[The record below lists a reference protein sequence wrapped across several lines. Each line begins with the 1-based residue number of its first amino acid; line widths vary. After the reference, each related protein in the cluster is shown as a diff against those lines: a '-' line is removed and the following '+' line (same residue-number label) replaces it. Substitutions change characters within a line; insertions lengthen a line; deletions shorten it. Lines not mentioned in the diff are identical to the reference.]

1 MTLPSAGNPI
11 SLQQVNV
18 ELGNSGT
25 ASINMGSAAVR
36 GLFDVASG
44 EIEMSDGYG
53 KSNITVISSSVKE
66 MTVSD
71 HISSGGT
78 LQISSGIYIWSD
90 STFTAGMIIDIPC
103 TIINGGYIIGNG
115 GDTGTDGGPAI
126 NITSSGVTITNSAGA
141 YIAGG
146 GGGGGGGRNGGGGG
160 GAGGGGVNGGAI
172 GQSGGAG
179 TNSGAGGGGAGGG
192 GGATTF
198 SGGIGGGGGRVLP
211 GSGGSGATGGIGP
224 NGGSGG
230 AAGNNGN
237 NGADGGGDSAGS
249 WGSGGG
255 GGGWGATGG
264 NGYFTPASG
273 GSGVRSGGAGG
284 AAISGTSRTLT
295 NNGTIYGST

>member
-1 MTLPSAGNPI
+1 MALPSSGQITLN
-11 SLQQVNV
+11 QVNV

-25 ASINMGSAAVR
+25 AQIGMGDAAVR

-53 KSNITVISSSVKE
+53 KSNVTVISSSVQE

-78 LQISSGIYIWSD
+78 LQISSGVYIWSD
-90 STFTAGMIIDIPC
+90 STSTAGMIIDVPC
-103 TIINGGYIIGNG
+103 TIINEGYIIGKG
-115 GDTGTDGGPAI
+115 GVSGSAGGPAI
-126 NITSSGVTITNSAGA
+126 NVTSSGVTITNSSGA
-141 YIAGG
+141 FIAGG
-146 GGGGGGGRNGGGGG
+146 GGGGGQGRNGGGGG
-160 GAGGGGVNGGAI
+160 GAGGGGSNGGAI
-172 GQSGGAG
+172 GQVGG
-179 TNSGAGGGGAGGG
+179 TSPQNGATGGGAGGG

-198 SGGIGGGGGRVLP
+198 SGGIAGGGGRILP
-211 GSGGSGATGGIGP
+211 GSGGSGGSGIGP

-230 AAGNNGN
+230 SAGNNGG

-264 NGYFTPASG
+264 TGFFRPA
-273 GSGVRSGGAGG
+273 GSSQSARAGGAGG
-284 AAISGTSRTLT
+284 AAISGTSRTLS
-295 NNGTIYGST
+295 NSGTIYGST